1 MTRVDDDAV
10 HVDRQEVL
18 VIESP
23 PHQLG
28 ERRLTGVD
36 ELARDAAP
44 GDADGAGRLG
54 QDLGISARRHAHDHD
69 LVHALGEPRIL
80 VQLLVGGDRHF
91 APAPTPKV
99 RSRTQELPVCRC
111 RRSCQRKPLLSGP
124 NLQGRWR
131 RSISIRYPAVPAP
144 SSRVG
149 RRRLRRGNALVHAR
163 RTTLSRSLLFPPL
176 SDRRR

>member
-1 MTRVDDDAV
+1 MDDDAV

-28 ERRLTGVD
+28 ERRLTGLD

-54 QDLGISARRHAHDHD
+54 QDLGIFARRHAHDHD
-69 LVHALGEPRIL
+69 LMHALGEPRIL

-91 APAPTPKV
+91 APP
-99 RSRTQELPVCRC
+99 RC
-111 RRSCQRKPLLSGP
+111 RRSEAAHKSFLFADAGAHASANLYSLVQTCKAGGVDRYRYVTRLFQRLPL
-124 NLQGRWR
+124 
-131 RSISIRYPAVPAP
+131 A
-144 SSRVG
+144 
-149 RRRLRRGNALVHAR
+149 
-163 RTTLSRSLLFPPL
+163 
-176 SDRRR
+176 